1 MSGFL
6 DVIKNIFGA
15 LLNMNSAVLVPIF
28 LLIIAMLMGAKFSKA
43 LRSALTVGIGFV
55 GIACLTDLF
64 LV

>member
-28 LLIIAMLMGAKFSKA
+28 LLIIAMKLEEEIQKRTEHRNHQNRNYPGQFKA
-43 LRSALTVGIGFV
+43 GIGFF
-55 GIACLTDLF
+55 I
-64 LV
+64 